1 MSATMQIMF
10 VCAWAIKIAAALI
23 ATMAISRIV
32 RRGIARTRKV
42 CWKAKSLSYF
52 FLVGLMLTGV
62 PPLFRMEDH
71 PMSAIIC
78 ESSQIAMGVG
88 TIGIS
93 IVFLMVKTADD
104 ETRSQAVSERVVN
117 GSKVHV
123 VIGA

>member
-1 MSATMQIMF
+1 MQIMF

-62 PPLFRMEDH
+62 SPLFRMFRMEDH

>member
-62 PPLFRMEDH
+62 SPLFRMEDH